1 MPSYIAFHP
10 SFTALGDV
18 LGVTSVKY
26 CDVLGVISVK
36 YCDASA
42 SGFHPSILVGL
53 YGGVIIKQNSAA
65 SQAVVF
71 AEVQCS
77 CCA

>member
-1 MPSYIAFHP
+1 MHVGQVPSYIAFHP
-10 SFTALGDV
+10 SFTALG
-18 LGVTSVKY
+18 
-26 CDVLGVISVK
+26 DVLGVISVK

-71 AEVQCS
+71 AEVQLLCL
-77 CCA
+77 